1 MLHVF
6 DFEERD
12 TNPGRVPRFWYRAQD
27 SHDRPRDG
35 FPPWNLAQL
44 VYTSDRDGT
53 SGVRPF
59 DALPALTNR
68 GIGSL
73 ALPTK
78 GGSTSLLL
86 DAGAIPVFPDTDYSI
101 SVQVRSNHLRFAK
114 AGLLVRVLG
123 ADGKPIEGSQKVSE
137 LVTAEDGWREL
148 SVRVATNQT
157 AAAFLQVELVV
168 LQPRQVRA
176 MFPGPQRAIDAFE
189 ISEED
194 LDATAWFDDLT
205 VLQLPRVSLRA
216 PKGLE
221 SNVARA
227 AQPPEFDVVVR
238 DLANEQLTLELDALD
253 ADGRAT
259 PAQRHTLGQGTANMK
274 WRPSLPAR
282 GWYRLRM
289 RLLTASGQP
298 VGGTFTDFVWL
309 PEQTDA
315 LAQAL
320 SQPGEGP
327 TNTSTSR
334 DGANAAPPP
343 RARQQ
348 EPEDSTSTRGLA
360 GTGSAGVPRGM
371 NDWRRFTISLDDA
384 PTRHLLAMPS
394 MLEQAGLNVVSLPLW
409 TRALTEKD
417 VAAHTRAMQLLVR
430 QLVGEYV
437 DVSITMPRLP
447 DTLAERANIDPTDVA
462 AVFSRPPA
470 EWMPFAQ
477 EPLEKIGALTGRW
490 QVGVS
495 REDAGFIPSPS
506 LTDLAAVRAG
516 VGRFVPGLTLAVPTS
531 IAQDWNIASL
541 SRAAGPT
548 RLLVHVPRDMGVES
562 LRTLSAHRMTQFAQS
577 AVASRRLASADAQSG
592 AQSSPPP
599 SVRDLALQWQLH
611 PDVRDDLASP
621 RDRAARITQ
630 SLVELWRLMGDQIQG
645 EGATGMSTSL
655 VPMSIAL
662 TNPWRLPEGE
672 REQAR
677 PTPELAAFLFA
688 RDVLADARVLGEF
701 PAADGLTCYILAPR
715 TQGSEDT
722 RGWLIAWNESCD
734 PAQAFVDMPVGTQ
747 GVEIVDLFGNART
760 LKGTIGPDGVS
771 RTVRIP
777 VSQHPV
783 FVRGVDVA
791 LAQFLASV
799 RIDPPMLDAAA
810 ELGEH
815 TITIRNPW
823 PQSIAGK
830 ISILEPGG
838 FDTGERDRS
847 WRINPRTFSF
857 SLGAGSS
864 RQFDFTA
871 AFRATEEAGPKRF
884 LLGIDVSEDLP
895 YGVLRVE
902 RDLELGLENFRIDT
916 AYSIR
921 SGDVMVECLV
931 TNTSSKPMTLE
942 VTALAPGLP
951 RSRATIPDLAPGAQA
966 IRRFTYPGS
975 AHNSQPTNGQPSKVE
990 GGLLGK
996 RVVFMVQDAE
1006 SGDRL
1011 SRSVAIE

>member
-1 MLHVF
+1 
-6 DFEERD
+6 
-12 TNPGRVPRFWYRAQD
+12 
-27 SHDRPRDG
+27 
-35 FPPWNLAQL
+35 
-44 VYTSDRDGT
+44 
-53 SGVRPF
+53 
-59 DALPALTNR
+59 
-68 GIGSL
+68 
-73 ALPTK
+73 
-78 GGSTSLLL
+78 
-86 DAGAIPVFPDTDYSI
+86 
-101 SVQVRSNHLRFAK
+101 
-114 AGLLVRVLG
+114 
-123 ADGKPIEGSQKVSE
+123 
-137 LVTAEDGWREL
+137 
-148 SVRVATNQT
+148 
-157 AAAFLQVELVV
+157 
-168 LQPRQVRA
+168 
-176 MFPGPQRAIDAFE
+176 
-189 ISEED
+189 
-194 LDATAWFDDLT
+194 
-205 VLQLPRVSLRA
+205 
-216 PKGLE
+216 
-221 SNVARA
+221 
-227 AQPPEFDVVVR
+227 
-238 DLANEQLTLELDALD
+238 
-253 ADGRAT
+253 
-259 PAQRHTLGQGTANMK
+259 
-274 WRPSLPAR
+274 
-282 GWYRLRM
+282 
-289 RLLTASGQP
+289 
-298 VGGTFTDFVWL
+298 
-309 PEQTDA
+309 
-315 LAQAL
+315 
-320 SQPGEGP
+320 
-327 TNTSTSR
+327 
-334 DGANAAPPP
+334 
-343 RARQQ
+343 
-348 EPEDSTSTRGLA
+348 
-360 GTGSAGVPRGM
+360 
-371 NDWRRFTISLDDA
+371 
-384 PTRHLLAMPS
+384 
-394 MLEQAGLNVVSLPLW
+394 
-409 TRALTEKD
+409 
-417 VAAHTRAMQLLVR
+417 
-430 QLVGEYV
+430 
-437 DVSITMPRLP
+437 
-447 DTLAERANIDPTDVA
+447 
-462 AVFSRPPA
+462 
-470 EWMPFAQ
+470 
-477 EPLEKIGALTGRW
+477 
-490 QVGVS
+490 
-495 REDAGFIPSPS
+495 
-506 LTDLAAVRAG
+506 VRAG

>member
-1 MLHVF
+1 
-6 DFEERD
+6 
-12 TNPGRVPRFWYRAQD
+12 
-27 SHDRPRDG
+27 
-35 FPPWNLAQL
+35 
-44 VYTSDRDGT
+44 
-53 SGVRPF
+53 
-59 DALPALTNR
+59 
-68 GIGSL
+68 
-73 ALPTK
+73 
-78 GGSTSLLL
+78 
-86 DAGAIPVFPDTDYSI
+86 
-101 SVQVRSNHLRFAK
+101 
-114 AGLLVRVLG
+114 
-123 ADGKPIEGSQKVSE
+123 
-137 LVTAEDGWREL
+137 
-148 SVRVATNQT
+148 
-157 AAAFLQVELVV
+157 
-168 LQPRQVRA
+168 
-176 MFPGPQRAIDAFE
+176 
-189 ISEED
+189 
-194 LDATAWFDDLT
+194 
-205 VLQLPRVSLRA
+205 
-216 PKGLE
+216 
-221 SNVARA
+221 
-227 AQPPEFDVVVR
+227 
-238 DLANEQLTLELDALD
+238 
-253 ADGRAT
+253 
-259 PAQRHTLGQGTANMK
+259 
-274 WRPSLPAR
+274 
-282 GWYRLRM
+282 
-289 RLLTASGQP
+289 
-298 VGGTFTDFVWL
+298 
-309 PEQTDA
+309 
-315 LAQAL
+315 
-320 SQPGEGP
+320 
-327 TNTSTSR
+327 
-334 DGANAAPPP
+334 
-343 RARQQ
+343 
-348 EPEDSTSTRGLA
+348 
-360 GTGSAGVPRGM
+360 
-371 NDWRRFTISLDDA
+371 
-384 PTRHLLAMPS
+384 
-394 MLEQAGLNVVSLPLW
+394 
-409 TRALTEKD
+409 
-417 VAAHTRAMQLLVR
+417 
-430 QLVGEYV
+430 
-437 DVSITMPRLP
+437 
-447 DTLAERANIDPTDVA
+447 
-462 AVFSRPPA
+462 
-470 EWMPFAQ
+470 
-477 EPLEKIGALTGRW
+477 
-490 QVGVS
+490 
-495 REDAGFIPSPS
+495 
-506 LTDLAAVRAG
+506 
-516 VGRFVPGLTLAVPTS
+516 
-531 IAQDWNIASL
+531 
-541 SRAAGPT
+541 
-548 RLLVHVPRDMGVES
+548 MGVET
-562 LRTLSAHRMTQFAQS
+562 LRTLSADRMEQLAQS
-577 AVASRRLASADAQSG
+577 AISSRRVASADDAARG
-592 AQSSPPP
+592 PASPA

-630 SLVELWRLMGDQIQG
+630 SLVEIWRLMGDQVQA

-655 VPMSIAL
+655 VPMSVAL

-701 PAADGLTCYILAPR
+701 PAAEGLTCYILAPR

-771 RTVRIP
+771 RTARIP
-777 VSQHPV
+777 VSHEPV

-799 RIDPPMLDAAA
+799 RIDPPMLDASA

-847 WRINPRTFSF
+847 WRINPRTFTF

-902 RDLELGLENFRIDT
+902 RDLELGLETFRIDT

-931 TNTSSKPMTLE
+931 TNTSSKPMTIE

-975 AHNSQPTNGQPSKVE
+975 AHNSQPANGQPSEVE

>member
-1 MLHVF
+1 
-6 DFEERD
+6 
-12 TNPGRVPRFWYRAQD
+12 
-27 SHDRPRDG
+27 
-35 FPPWNLAQL
+35 
-44 VYTSDRDGT
+44 
-53 SGVRPF
+53 
-59 DALPALTNR
+59 
-68 GIGSL
+68 
-73 ALPTK
+73 
-78 GGSTSLLL
+78 
-86 DAGAIPVFPDTDYSI
+86 
-101 SVQVRSNHLRFAK
+101 
-114 AGLLVRVLG
+114 
-123 ADGKPIEGSQKVSE
+123 
-137 LVTAEDGWREL
+137 
-148 SVRVATNQT
+148 
-157 AAAFLQVELVV
+157 
-168 LQPRQVRA
+168 
-176 MFPGPQRAIDAFE
+176 
-189 ISEED
+189 
-194 LDATAWFDDLT
+194 
-205 VLQLPRVSLRA
+205 
-216 PKGLE
+216 
-221 SNVARA
+221 
-227 AQPPEFDVVVR
+227 
-238 DLANEQLTLELDALD
+238 
-253 ADGRAT
+253 
-259 PAQRHTLGQGTANMK
+259 
-274 WRPSLPAR
+274 
-282 GWYRLRM
+282 
-289 RLLTASGQP
+289 
-298 VGGTFTDFVWL
+298 
-309 PEQTDA
+309 
-315 LAQAL
+315 
-320 SQPGEGP
+320 
-327 TNTSTSR
+327 
-334 DGANAAPPP
+334 
-343 RARQQ
+343 
-348 EPEDSTSTRGLA
+348 
-360 GTGSAGVPRGM
+360 M
-371 NDWRRFTISLDDA
+371 NDWRRFALSLDEA

-394 MLEQAGLNVVSLPLW
+394 LLEQAGVNVVSLPLW

-447 DTLAERANIDPTDVA
+447 DTLAERANIDPSDVA
-462 AVFSRPPA
+462 AVFGRPPA

-477 EPLEKIGALTGRW
+477 EPFEKIGALTGRW
-490 QVGVS
+490 QVGIPAP
-495 REDAGFIPSPS
+495 DAGFIPSAS
-506 LTDLAAVRAG
+506 MTDLAAVRAG
-516 VGRFVPGLTLAVPTS
+516 VGKFVPGLTLAVPTS

-541 SRAAGPT
+541 TRSAGPT
-548 RLLVHVPRDMGVES
+548 RLLVHVPRDIGVES
-562 LRTLSAHRMTQFAQS
+562 LRTLCGQRMVQLAGSAAS
-577 AVASRRLASADAQSG
+577 SRRLASADGSAGGLAADG
-592 AQSSPPP
+592 ATGIAPSTSP
-599 SVRDLALQWQLH
+599 VGTRDLAIQWQLH

-621 RDRAARITQ
+621 RERAARITQ
-630 SLVELWRLMGDQIQG
+630 HVVELWRLMGDQVQDDG
-645 EGATGMSTSL
+645 VAGLSTSL

-662 TNPWRLPEGE
+662 TNPWRLSEAE

-734 PAQAFVDMPVGTQ
+734 PALAFVDMPVGTQ
-747 GVEIVDLFGNART
+747 GVEVVDLFGNARQ

-771 RTVRIP
+771 RTARIP

-847 WRINPRTFSF
+847 WRINPRTFTF

-902 RDLELGLENFRIDT
+902 RDLELGLNTFRIDT
-916 AYSIR
+916 AYSLR
-921 SGDVMVECLV
+921 SGDVVVECLV

-966 IRRFTYPGS
+966 IRRFTYPSS
-975 AHNSQPTNGQPSKVE
+975 AQATAAAATPADGN
-990 GGLLGK
+990 LLGK